1 MGLIDGECV
10 AVDGTIVKANSNN
23 FRVIKIEEIEFLQNL
38 ILDYGG
44 NWCKNSIWYKIHKN
58 LMKIKNKKIYII

>member
-44 NWCKNSIWYKIHKN
+44 SGVKTVFGTKYTNN
-58 LMKIKNKKIYII
+58 LMKIKNKKI